1 MKSPIVLASIAASVL
16 LLAGCGQTA
25 ALRPKTGNALPP
37 KPEAARE
44 TPRADTLMTP
54 SDQSRPKRN
63 DELLRN
69 SEKRGSDRFDLP
81 PPG

>member
-1 MKSPIVLASIAASVL
+1 MTKRIVLGGILVGVLALAS
-16 LLAGCGQTA
+16 CGQTA
-25 ALRPKTGNALPP
+25 ALRPNSGEAMPP
-37 KPEAARE
+37 KPEAARA
-44 TPRADTLMTP
+44 TPTADALVTP

-69 SEKRGSDRFDLP
+69 SEKRGRDRFDLP